1 MISGKIAWKA
11 AQYSLVFT
19 VIISSKIAWKAA
31 VRLSLLDYLH
41 YKAPGDARA
50 ENAAAKTKEH
60 WVSEASYTKA
70 T

>member
-31 VRLSLLDYLH
+31 Q
-41 YKAPGDARA
+41 
-50 ENAAAKTKEH
+50 
-60 WVSEASYTKA
+60 
-70 T
+70 